1 MWSHLK
7 NKSIILPKTTTEQI
21 DKKLEPVLRRMEKT
35 GVLLDVTLL
44 EKLSQTVSTRI
55 DVLEKKIKKQ
65 SGEDFNINSPIQMAE
80 VLFEKLKIPT
90 EGLKKTK
97 TGISTAA
104 AELDKIAG
112 KHPVVSTILEYR
124 ELSKLLSTYLKP
136 LPLLVDE
143 NSRLHTSYGQDTTT
157 GRLSSIEPNLQNI
170 PIKGDVGPEIRKA
183 FIASP
188 GMTLIS
194 ADYSQI
200 ELRVV
205 ACLAEDRAMIDAFQ
219 KGEDIHTRTAS
230 EIFEVKASK
239 VTKDQRRVAKSVNF
253 GIVYG
258 QSPYGLSQTLKIDQ
272 HKAAEYIY
280 RYFDI
285 HRGIKEYV
293 TSVIAKAHKDGYVET
308 LFGYRRMLP
317 NINSTIYPQREG
329 EERMAINTPVQG
341 TAAEILKLAMIELEK
356 KLKVAFP
363 SARMLL
369 TVHDELV
376 VEAPTQETKKVAKLM
391 QEVMEGIV
399 KLCVPID
406 VDVEAGSSWG
416 EMSKII

>member
-7 NKSIILPKTTTEQI
+7 NKSIILPKITTEKI
-21 DKKLEPVLRRMEKT
+21 DKQLEPILRKMEKR
-35 GVLLDVTLL
+35 GILLDVDLIKKLDAKLSKKNALL
-44 EKLSQTVSTRI
+44 ESQ
-55 DVLEKKIKKQ
+55 IKKQ
-65 SGEDFNINSPIQMAE
+65 SGEDFNVNSPTQMAD
-80 VLFEKLKIPT
+80 VLFGKLKLPT

-104 AELDKIAG
+104 AELDKISDH
-112 KHPVVSTILEYR
+112 HPVIRTILEYR

-136 LPLLVDE
+136 LPLMVDKE
-143 NSRLHTSYGQDTTT
+143 NRLHTSYGQDTST
-157 GRLSSIEPNLQNI
+157 GRLSSIDPNLQNI
-170 PIKGDVGPEIRKA
+170 PIRGDVGPEIRKA
-183 FIASP
+183 FIAAP
-188 GMTLIS
+188 GMVLIS

-205 ACLAEDRAMIDAFQ
+205 ACLAEDPAMIEAFK

-230 EIFEVKASK
+230 EIFEIKPEK
-239 VTKDQRRVAKSVNF
+239 VTSAQRRVAKSVNF

-258 QSPYGLSQTLKIDQ
+258 QSPYGLSQALKIDQ

-285 HRGIKEYV
+285 HKGIKNYIN
-293 TSVIAKAHKDGYVET
+293 SVIAKAHKDGYVET
-308 LFGYRRMLP
+308 LFGYKRSLP

-341 TAAEILKLAMIELEK
+341 TAAEILKLAMIKLEK
-356 KLKVAFP
+356 ALKE
-363 SARMLL
+363 SAPNAQMLL

-376 VEAPTQETKKVAKLM
+376 VEAPRAEAKQVAKLM
-391 QEVMEGIV
+391 RDVMENIV
-399 KLCVPID
+399 SLCVPID
-406 VDVEAGSSWG
+406 VDVESGSNWG
-416 EMSKII
+416 ELRKII